1 MSSRSAQV
9 EREAAVPQV
18 TAPKH
23 LSFIL
28 SSIKQ
33 EEKMAPTLREEGV
46 VRGRQVRRGALTVA
60 VLAVLLVIVA
70 NSTACV
76 RTGHVGVVTVFGRV
90 TGQTMGEGIHIVN
103 PLARVHE
110 LDIKTQE
117 VKERT
122 SVPSKEGL
130 IMGLEASVLYH
141 LEAARAAEVFQKVGV
156 EYPNVLLIPNFRS
169 SIRGVT
175 AANNAASLYSD
186 AREAIARQILAD
198 LRGQVQ
204 PRGIV
209 IENVL
214 LRDLQLPETLK
225 QAIEAKQQAQQ
236 EAQRMEFVLQRERQE
251 AERKRVEAQGIKDF
265 QNIVTEG
272 ISEKLLQWKGIE
284 ATIELSKSQNSKV
297 VVVGNAKSGLPLLF
311 SGDR

>member
-1 MSSRSAQV
+1 MKATYTV
-9 EREAAVPQV
+9 AEGFER
-18 TAPKH
+18 
-23 LSFIL
+23 
-28 SSIKQ
+28 
-33 EEKMAPTLREEGV
+33 G
-46 VRGRQVRRGALTVA
+46 GRIARRGAISAFVLVVLTLVA
-60 VLAVLLVIVA
+60 A

-76 RTGHVGVVTVFGRV
+76 KTGHVGVETLFGRV
-90 TGQTMGEGIHIVN
+90 TGRTMGEGIHLVN
-103 PLARVHE
+103 PMSRVHE

-117 VKERT
+117 AKERA

-141 LEAARAAEVFQKVGV
+141 LDPARAAEVFQKVGAD
-156 EYPNVLLIPNFRS
+156 YPNVLLVPNFRS
-169 SIRGVT
+169 ALRGVT
-175 AANNAASLYSD
+175 AANTAASLYSD
-186 AREAIARQILAD
+186 AREAIARQILSD
-198 LRGQVQ
+198 LQAQVQ
-204 PRGIV
+204 PRGIM

-272 ISEKLLQWKGIE
+272 ISEKLLEWKGIE
-284 ATIELSKSQNSKV
+284 ATIELSRSQNSKI
-297 VVVGNAKSGLPLLF
+297 VVVGNTKNGLPLLF